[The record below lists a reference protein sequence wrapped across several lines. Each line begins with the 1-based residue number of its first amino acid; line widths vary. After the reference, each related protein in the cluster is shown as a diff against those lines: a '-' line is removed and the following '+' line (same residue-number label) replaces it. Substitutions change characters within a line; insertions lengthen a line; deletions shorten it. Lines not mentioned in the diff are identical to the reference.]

1 MKKLVKSL
9 LKAIAV
15 VAALFIV
22 LAGLFWVS
30 YQFESIDMIV
40 FIIVLLIAIYTVI
53 VYKVVKVMEIVIKD
67 KLNLGNE
74 VE

>member
-1 MKKLVKSL
+1 MKKLFKSL
-9 LKAIAV
+9 LKAFAV

-53 VYKVVKVMEIVIKD
+53 VYKAVKVMEIVIKD
-67 KLNLGNE
+67 KLKLGNE

>member
-53 VYKVVKVMEIVIKD
+53 VYKAVKVMEIVIKD